1 MLYVRQSLGPNEKLV
16 HIGRFHWSYTAAAIS
31 WAVIGLAAAY
41 FILHVA
47 LHMDVQNTIDQRL
60 PNLPEGMQKE
70 AWNRVIDA
78 KGGLIQAV
86 LNLHIAARVS
96 SMVAFLMGVFMC
108 ARMLIIMAV
117 TEIAVTNQR
126 MIYKTGL
133 IARYI
138 GEISVDR
145 IEGVNVVQSI
155 LGRILGYG
163 RVIVRGMGVGEVST
177 PPIAEPI
184 RFRRAIDKARTL

>member
-1 MLYVRQSLGPNEKLV
+1 QSLGPNEKLV
-16 HIGRFHWSYTAAAIS
+16 HIGRFHWSYSAAAIS

-41 FILHVA
+41 FILHVCM
-47 LHMDVQNTIDQRL
+47 HMDMINFLSERRPGIDYD
-60 PNLPEGMQKE
+60 NLMSKGKSQV
-70 AWNRVIDA
+70 WDA
-78 KGGLIQAV
+78 YFAANGGFFSALV
-86 LNLHIAARVS
+86 GLHIFVRVAA
-96 SMVAFLMGVFMC
+96 MMAFLMGVFMC
-108 ARMLIIMAV
+108 ARMLIIIAV

-155 LGRILGYG
+155 FGRILGYG